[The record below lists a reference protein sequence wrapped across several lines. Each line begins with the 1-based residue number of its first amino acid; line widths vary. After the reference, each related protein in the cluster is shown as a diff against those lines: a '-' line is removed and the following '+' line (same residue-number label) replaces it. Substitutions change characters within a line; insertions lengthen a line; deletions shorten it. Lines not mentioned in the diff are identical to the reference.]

1 MRQRAKIV
9 LGFVVAVGVVLV
21 LFFAPVVPISVK
33 YQCFGTEASCVDL
46 SYSTY
51 ASPTFAAFGVGSVY
65 VVNNNYPS
73 GNQYCWMNGNPV
85 GNPSVNNDAMCNI
98 MVQ

>member
-1 MRQRAKIV
+1 MRRRSKIV
-9 LGFVVAVGVVLV
+9 LVLIVAVGVVLV

-33 YQCFGTEASCVDL
+33 YECFGQNTLCAEL

-51 ASPTFAAFGVGSVY
+51 ASVTFAAFGVGSVY
-65 VVNNNYPS
+65 VVNNNYSS
-73 GNQYCWMNGNPV
+73 GNQYCWMDGNPV
-85 GNPSVNNDAMCNI
+85 GNPSVNNGGMCSI